1 MKWTYL
7 LINFFT
13 VLIPAARTTEG
24 TLQFNRKLKYFLPG
38 MIFTAAFFII
48 WDYFKTRAGV
58 WGFNDKYILGI
69 RFFGLPVEEYMFFI
83 TVPYAC
89 TFTYEAISHF
99 FGSKIPATSIRP
111 LVWIFS
117 AFALV
122 SSFFVVGKA
131 YTFSVLF
138 VGGLVF
144 PIVTILMP
152 GNSLNM
158 FFITYLISLI
168 PMAVVNGL
176 LTSLPVV
183 FYDNT
188 QNLGIRIGS
197 IPVEDFLY
205 AAILLSMNISLYQ
218 WQKNRKPQ
226 PLNFQ
231 A

>member
-7 LINFFT
+7 LINLFT
-13 VLIPAARTTEG
+13 VLIPAVRSAEPELR
-24 TLQFNRKLKYFLPG
+24 FYHKLKYFLPG
-38 MIFTAAFFII
+38 MIFTAIFFIV

-69 RFFGLPVEEYMFFI
+69 KFFGLPVEELLFFV

-99 FGSKIPATSIRP
+99 FGSKIPENKVRWF
-111 LVWIFS
+111 VWLISVS
-117 AFALV
+117 AIIT
-122 SSFFVVGKA
+122 SFFAIGKA

-138 VGGLVF
+138 IGGLMF
-144 PIVTILMP
+144 PIVSWLMP
-152 GNSLNM
+152 GNSLNV
-158 FFITYLISLI
+158 FFITYIISLI

-183 FYDNT
+183 TYDNT

-197 IPVEDFLY
+197 IPVEDFIY
-205 AAILLSMNISLYQ
+205 AAILLAMNISLYQ
-218 WQKNRKPQ
+218 WQKNGKPQ

-231 A
+231 L